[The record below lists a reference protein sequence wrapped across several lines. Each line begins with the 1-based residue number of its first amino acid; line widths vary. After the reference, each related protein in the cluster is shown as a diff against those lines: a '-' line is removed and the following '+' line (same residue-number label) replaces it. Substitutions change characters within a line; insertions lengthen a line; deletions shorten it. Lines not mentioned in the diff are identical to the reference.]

1 MSDIQD
7 FEYSA
12 EAESEFHGPVTVCV
26 SVSRAGGGEVGRRY
40 SGGWRFAIF
49 QGETRLAHGEISA
62 GQGLLTH
69 KSVVPRAMRRAGFAE

>member
-1 MSDIQD
+1 VSDIQG

-12 EAESEFHGPVTVCV
+12 VAESEYHGPVQVYV

-40 SGGWRFAIF
+40 SGTWRFAIY
-49 QGETRLAHGEISA
+49 QGETRLAHGTVSA

-69 KSVVPRAMRRAGFAE
+69 KSVVPRAMRKAGFAD